1 MKKVQNNTKKNKKSN
16 GKPLPMYNIL
26 VTGGDGFLGKHL
38 MMVLKAK
45 GHVVTS
51 YDILSGKDI
60 FDSKQLD
67 KAVKGKDIVFHL
79 AAVADLNHA
88 RANPRLAV
96 DLNIIGTANVVEA
109 CTKHKVVLN
118 YISTCCVYGNQDVHP
133 ISEKNH
139 PRPTELYAHTKL
151 AGEQVILGYAAH
163 FGLKYNILRVA
174 TFYGS
179 EMRGALVQAVF
190 LRKALKNE
198 PLLIH
203 GTGKQ
208 TRTYTHVADIV
219 DGLVRVVD
227 KGIINQIVNIT
238 SEEET
243 SVLDLAKLAISITGS
258 KSKLRFVKDREGQIY
273 KEHHNT
279 AKARK
284 ILGWEA
290 KVALAD
296 GLKDLHEWI
305 KNNPELENT

>member
-1 MKKVQNNTKKNKKSN
+1 MIKESLKNKKNS
-16 GKPLPMYNIL
+16 KQKLPKKLKIL

-38 MMVLKAK
+38 MSALRSR
-45 GHVVTS
+45 GHNVSS
-51 YDILSGKDI
+51 YDILNGKDI
-60 FDSKQLD
+60 LDSKQLD
-67 KAVKGKDIVFHL
+67 RVVKGKDIVFHL

-96 DLNIIGTANVVEA
+96 NLNIVGTANVVEA
-109 CTKHKVVLN
+109 CTKHKAVLN

-133 ISEKNH
+133 ISESNH
-139 PRPTELYAHTKL
+139 PKPTELYAHTKL

-198 PLLIH
+198 PILIH

-208 TRTYTHVADIV
+208 TRTYTHVTDIV
-219 DGLVRVVD
+219 DGLVRVVE

-243 SVLDLAKLAISITGS
+243 SVLDLAKLAISITDS
-258 KSKLRFVKDREGQIY
+258 KSKLQFVKDREGQIY
-273 KEHHNT
+273 KEHHDT

-296 GLKDLHEWI
+296 GIRDLHTWI
-305 KNNPELENT
+305 KNNPEENV